1 MAAPSEQALID
12 EVRQRLIAT
21 YARLAP
27 ATVVL
32 AVSEA
37 QERFV
42 DCPVRDFVP
51 LLVER
56 RAIKALLEHSA
67 PMPAARAIG

>member
-1 MAAPSEQALID
+1 MAMATTGEQLLID
-12 EVRQRLIAT
+12 EVRQRLILK
-21 YARLAP
+21 YAQLTP

-56 RAIKALLEHSA
+56 RATKALS
-67 PMPAARAIG
+67 GC

>member
-1 MAAPSEQALID
+1 MPMVASSEQALID
-12 EVRQRLIAT
+12 DLRHRLIKR
-21 YARLAP
+21 YPELAP

-37 QERFV
+37 QQRFV
-42 DCPVRDFVP
+42 DCTVRDFVP

-56 RAIKALLEHSA
+56 RATKALSGQSA
-67 PMPAARAIG
+67 AAVVQ